1 MTRTRHTAVSVLTA
15 LCLCFL
21 PPAALGLAASPTATA
36 PNKAANKAP
45 NTAPD
50 KSAAAKGESVDI
62 SGRVVAGLDQV
73 FIKDATQGYFLVQ
86 GVNLAPYS
94 GRFVSAKG
102 VVVRQEAEYRIVRLT
117 HYRIQSPDD
126 DTPGAGGEVKVQ
138 EPANP
143 AAKRKK

>member
-1 MTRTRHTAVSVLTA
+1 MTRARHTAAIVLMA
-15 LCLCFL
+15 LCLCLL
-21 PPAALGLAASPTATA
+21 PPVAPGLAASPAAKSSNTA
-36 PNKAANKAP
+36 PGK
-45 NTAPD
+45 TPD
-50 KSAAAKGESVDI
+50 KSAVAAKGESVDI

-73 FIKDATQGYFLVQ
+73 FIKDATQGYFQVQ

-94 GRFVSAKG
+94 GRSISAKG

-126 DTPGAGGEVKVQ
+126 ETPGAGGEVKVQ

>member
-1 MTRTRHTAVSVLTA
+1 MTRTRHTAVSVLLA
-15 LCLCFL
+15 LCLCLL
-21 PPAALGLAASPTATA
+21 PPAAPGLAASPTATA
-36 PNKAANKAP
+36 PNKAAAKAQDKP
-45 NTAPD
+45 AAP
-50 KSAAAKGESVDI
+50 KGESVEI

-94 GRFVSAKG
+94 GRFISAKG

>member
-1 MTRTRHTAVSVLTA
+1 MTRARHTVASVLMA
-15 LCLCFL
+15 LCLCLL
-21 PPAALGLAASPTATA
+21 PPAAPGLAATPASGAS
-36 PNKAANKAP
+36 NKAP
-45 NTAPD
+45 GKTTD
-50 KSAAAKGESVDI
+50 KPAAAKGESVDI

-73 FIKDATQGYFLVQ
+73 FIKDATQGYFQVQ

-94 GRFVSAKG
+94 GRSIRAKG

-126 DTPGAGGEVKVQ
+126 ETPGAGGEVKVQ
-138 EPANP
+138 ETANP

>member
-1 MTRTRHTAVSVLTA
+1 MIRARHTAVSVLMA
-15 LCLCFL
+15 LCLCLL
-21 PPAALGLAASPTATA
+21 PPAAPGLAASPAVKS
-36 PNKAANKAP
+36 PNLALEKAAAP
-45 NTAPD
+45 
-50 KSAAAKGESVDI
+50 KGESVEI

-94 GRFVSAKG
+94 GRSVSARG
-102 VVVRQEAEYRIVRLT
+102 VVVRQEAEYRTVRLT

-143 AAKRKK
+143 TAKRKK